1 MPIDGWSSSTEAR
14 RGSCLEWAT
23 SSLRGLGPRAG
34 ARVRR
39 SGHAMRARAGTMTIG
54 IAGARGGG
62 SRRLWGSHR
71 LWESAEAI
79 CRNETVVLVSVSGAS
94 VSQWCQSVVQG
105 GCDDVSDIGVC
116 MSDDDNKCC
125 AEQNH
130 HHHPLA
136 TAFLAFTSTSS
147 SSSSSSNSAPSKL
160 ASSYDLLR
168 A

>member
-1 MPIDGWSSSTEAR
+1 
-14 RGSCLEWAT
+14 
-23 SSLRGLGPRAG
+23 
-34 ARVRR
+34 
-39 SGHAMRARAGTMTIG
+39 MTIG

-62 SRRLWGSHR
+62 SRR

-147 SSSSSSNSAPSKL
+147 SSSSSNSAPSKL

>member
-14 RGSCLEWAT
+14 RGSCLEWTT
-23 SSLRGLGPRAG
+23 SSLRRLGPRAG

-39 SGHAMRARAGTMTIG
+39 SGHAMRARTRTMTIR
-54 IAGARGGG
+54 IVDARDGG

-136 TAFLAFTSTSS
+136 TTFLAFTSTTT
-147 SSSSSSNSAPSKL
+147 SSSSNSAPSKL

>member
-1 MPIDGWSSSTEAR
+1 
-14 RGSCLEWAT
+14 
-23 SSLRGLGPRAG
+23 
-34 ARVRR
+34 
-39 SGHAMRARAGTMTIG
+39 
-54 IAGARGGG
+54 
-62 SRRLWGSHR
+62 
-71 LWESAEAI
+71 
-79 CRNETVVLVSVSGAS
+79 VVLVSVSGAG
-94 VSQWCQSVVQG
+94 VCQWCQSVVQG

-130 HHHPLA
+130 HYYHPLA

-147 SSSSSSNSAPSKL
+147 SSSSNSAPSNL